1 MRDGHVGNK
10 NIGAKKKK
18 QQLKE
23 NNVDK
28 ELLQDV
34 TEPEPR
40 LDDHMWDEVMTKD
53 QVGHTM
59 RT

>member
-10 NIGAKKKK
+10 NTGAKKKT

-40 LDDHMWDEVMTKD
+40 QDDHMWDEVKTKD
-53 QVGHTM
+53 EVGHTM